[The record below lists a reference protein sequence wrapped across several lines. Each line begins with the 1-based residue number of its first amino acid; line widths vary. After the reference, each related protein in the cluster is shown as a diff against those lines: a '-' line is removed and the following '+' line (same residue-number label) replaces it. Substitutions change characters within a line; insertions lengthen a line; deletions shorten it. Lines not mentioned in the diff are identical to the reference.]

1 MPSGGLQNHSAVV
14 CVCGVLSFF
23 GSHVSGNLLLFCMA
37 APLVGYVMWRKMK
50 DSTGWWNLREISKWF
65 MSVHI
70 CILCHLSHAS
80 AAVFREGHQWWGSK
94 IIGIYRVPLPLH
106 HPVFLP
112 PTHFVSLP
120 VVWWEADRWQS
131 HFHSGTVPCY
141 LGAKPCN
148 SYKCHI
154 KSQPGRRGWQSDRE
168 AVHNCYYLCLCGWHP
183 QIEL

>member
-131 HFHSGTVPCY
+131 HFHSGTAIWGLSHAIAISVTLNPSQ
-141 LGAKPCN
+141 GDGDGRVTEKPFTTAIIYA
-148 SYKCHI
+148 SVGDTH
-154 KSQPGRRGWQSDRE
+154 R
-168 AVHNCYYLCLCGWHP
+168 
-183 QIEL
+183 